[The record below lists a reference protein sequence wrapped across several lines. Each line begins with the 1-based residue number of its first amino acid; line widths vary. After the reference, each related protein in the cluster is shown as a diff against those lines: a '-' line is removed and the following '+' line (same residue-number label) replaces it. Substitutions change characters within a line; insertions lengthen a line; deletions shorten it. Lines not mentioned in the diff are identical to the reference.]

1 MDSPR
6 VFRFLAARLAR
17 GQGCVL
23 VTVLAVEGS
32 SMRNPGTHMGVCED
46 GSFAGSLSGGC
57 IEAAVV
63 AEALEALAEGAP
75 RIRRFGAGSPY
86 LDIRLP
92 CGGGLDVHFL
102 PLADDGMIAAILGR
116 IEAREPFS
124 LAITPA
130 GATVS
135 RGWSAPQFD
144 FASGTGCFG
153 HWPQARLVI
162 VGHGAG
168 VVSLARLARLMDV
181 AVEVL
186 SPDPDIVAA
195 LADEAVP
202 AVRLQRLDDTG
213 SLRGDPWTA
222 FAFLF
227 HDHDWETAVMR
238 RALDLPHFYLGA
250 MGGRTAHERR
260 CDALREAGASDARI
274 ATIRGPI
281 GLFHSSRDPD
291 TLALSALG
299 EIVRAYQ
306 EADFAGAHG

>member
-6 VFRFLAARLAR
+6 VFRFLAACLAR
-17 GQGCVL
+17 GQRCVL

-46 GSFAGSLSGGC
+46 GTFAGSLSGGC

-63 AEALEALAEGAP
+63 AEALEALAEVAP

-92 CGGGLDVHFL
+92 CGGGLDVHFQ
-102 PLADDGMIAAILGR
+102 PLANDRMIDETLHA

-124 LAITPA
+124 LVISPS
-130 GATVS
+130 GASFS
-135 RGWSAPQFD
+135 RGWTAPQFD
-144 FASGTGCFG
+144 FAEGTGHFG
-153 HWPQARLVI
+153 HWPTARLVI

-168 VVSLARLARLMDV
+168 VAALARLARTLDL

-186 SPDPDIVAA
+186 SPDAEIVAT
-195 LADEAVP
+195 LADEDIR
-202 AVRLQRLDDTG
+202 AVRLQRADDTG
-213 SLRGDPWTA
+213 SLHSDPWTA

-227 HDHDWETAVMR
+227 HDYDWETQLMR
-238 RALDLPHFYLGA
+238 RALELPRFYLGA
-250 MGGRTAHERR
+250 MGGRRAHASR
-260 CDALREAGASDARI
+260 CEALRNLGVSEAKI

-291 TLALSALG
+291 TLALSALA
-299 EIVRAYQ
+299 EVIRAYQ
-306 EADFAGAHG
+306 NVDFAGTHG